1 MLGPGRLSAAACSV
15 WAKSDQ
21 DVARGGGGWLPLWR
35 HLADCGAVAGL
46 LWDCW
51 LPEVVRRRI
60 GEVLP
65 VQGDG
70 RLLAVW
76 LAGVHDIGKATP
88 AFACQVDPLA
98 ERMRG
103 AGLEMPSRA
112 GMLDRVKAPHG
123 LAGQVLLR
131 DWLVECHGWSRA
143 VTGQLAVVVGG
154 HHGVPPEAG
163 QVVDLDAHPELL
175 RWPGPGEVLWAR
187 VQRELLDA
195 CADHFGVRERL
206 GEWGRVR
213 LPQTVQVLLSAVV
226 IVSDWIAS
234 NRDLFPYF
242 PEDRPRSDGER
253 IEAAWRGLDLPG
265 AWRPAVP
272 RQDVRSLFGARFELP
287 GGAGPRPV
295 QEAVVRVAAG
305 MAVPGLI
312 VVEAPM
318 GEGKT
323 EAALAAAEVL
333 AARSGAG
340 GVFFALPTMAT
351 SNAMFPRVVRWLDR
365 LAVVEGGE
373 RWSVRL
379 AHSKASLNKGYAQLL
394 KSSWRDIAAVDVDG
408 GGGDF
413 RPAEDR
419 VAARAE
425 LVAHQWLR
433 GRKRHLL
440 SSFVVGTVDQLLM
453 AGLRT
458 RHLALRHLAVAGKVV
473 VIDEAHA
480 YDAYMN
486 TYLERVLGW
495 LGAYGVPVVVVSATL
510 PADRRRRLAEAYAGA
525 ERDDPGF
532 AGLREAEGYPLVTSV
547 APGGV
552 PDVVEPGRSSRSGQ
566 VRVERLGD
574 GLDVLAGR
582 LRSELADG
590 GCALVV
596 RNTVTRV
603 HATAQHLRGELGAD
617 GIEVSVAHARFLD
630 LDRAAKDAELLRLF
644 GPPGRLGGGEADPR
658 PVRHVVV
665 ASQVAEQSLDVDFD
679 LLVTDLAP
687 VDLVLQRMGRLHR
700 HQRRRPGRLG
710 GARCLVTGVVD
721 WQAQVPEP
729 VRGSV
734 TVYGRHALLR
744 SAAVL
749 WPFLEKGEPVR
760 LPDEISPLVQG
771 AYGGGVIGPDA
782 WQEAMEAARLQ
793 HETGQKKKERE
804 ADTFRVAG
812 VGKDGKSLAGWLRH
826 DVGVQDAEDTRMG
839 RAQVR
844 DSGESLEVLVVQR
857 HPDGSLTTVEWLP
870 DGDGGLPLP
879 VDAVPTARA
888 ARAAAASGL
897 RLPVE
902 LSRGGIVEQVIAELE
917 QFGVRAWQSKE
928 AHWLEGQLIL
938 QVSTDCQTPVPA
950 SVHRAQA
957 RLAGYRLDYSS
968 TDGLEVTREG

>member
-1 MLGPGRLSAAACSV
+1 M
-15 WAKSDQ
+15 
-21 DVARGGGGWLPLWR
+21 
-35 HLADCGAVAGL
+35 ADSGAVAGL
-46 LWDCW
+46 LWDHW
-51 LPEVVRRRI
+51 LPDAVRWRI
-60 GEVLP
+60 GSVLP
-65 VQGDG
+65 AGEGDG

-76 LAGVHDIGKATP
+76 LAGVHDLGKVTP
-88 AFACQVDPLA
+88 AFACQSEALA

-103 AGLEMPSRA
+103 VGLEMKSRKA
-112 GMLDRVKAPHG
+112 MPDRAVAPHG

-131 DWLVECHGWSRA
+131 DWLVECHGWRRA
-143 VTGQLAVVVGG
+143 ATSQLTVVIGG
-154 HHGVPPEAG
+154 HHGVPPEPARA
-163 QVVDLDAHPELL
+163 VDLDAHPELL
-175 RWPGPGEVLWAR
+175 RTPGPSEALWAR
-187 VQRELLDA
+187 VQRELLEA
-195 CADHFGVRERL
+195 CADHFGVQDRL
-206 GEWGRVR
+206 GEWRRVK
-213 LPQTVQVLLSAVV
+213 LPQTVQVLLSAIV

-242 PEDRPRSDGER
+242 PEDRPRTDEER
-253 IEAAWRGLDLPG
+253 IAAAWRGLDLPG
-265 AWRPAVP
+265 PWRPALP
-272 RQDVRSLFGARFELP
+272 EEDAEQLFAARFDLPAGAR
-287 GGAGPRPV
+287 PRPV
-295 QEAVVRVAAG
+295 QEGAVRVAHR
-305 MAVPGLI
+305 MPVPGLI

-340 GVFFALPTMAT
+340 GCLFALPTMAT
-351 SNAMFPRVVRWLDR
+351 SNAMFPRVVTWLDR
-365 LAVVEGGE
+365 LPVAEGGE

-379 AHSKASLNKGYAQLL
+379 AHSKAALNTGFAELL
-394 KSSWRDIAAVDVDG
+394 RGSARDISAVDLDG
-408 GGGDF
+408 DSGGF
-413 RPAEDR
+413 RPAEDM

-486 TYLERVLGW
+486 TYLERVLSW
-495 LGAYGVPVVVVSATL
+495 LGAYGVPVVVLSATL
-510 PADRRRRLAEAYAGA
+510 PADRRCRLAEAYAGA
-525 ERDDPGF
+525 VRADPRF
-532 AGLREAEGYPLVTSV
+532 AVLRATGGYPLITSV

-552 PDVVEPGRSSRSGQ
+552 PEAMEPGRSSRTAE
-566 VRVERLGD
+566 VFVERLDD

-596 RNTVTRV
+596 RNTVKRV
-603 HATAQHLRGELGAD
+603 HATARRLREELTKD
-617 GIEVSVAHARFLD
+617 GISVSVAHARFLD
-630 LDRAAKDAELLRLF
+630 LDRAAKDEELLRLF
-644 GPPGRLGGGEADPR
+644 GPPGRPAAGAADPR

-700 HQRRRPGRLG
+700 HPRQRPGKLG
-710 GARCLVTGVVD
+710 TARCLITGVAD
-721 WQAQVPEP
+721 WRAPVPEP
-729 VRGSV
+729 VSGSV
-734 TVYGRHALLR
+734 TVYGRHVLLR
-744 SAAVL
+744 SAAAL
-749 WPFLEKGEPVR
+749 WPFLEKGDPVR
-760 LPDEISPLVQG
+760 LPDEISLLVQC
-771 AYGGGVIGPDA
+771 AYGDAAIGPVG
-782 WQEAMEAARLQ
+782 WQHVMEHARLQ
-793 HETGQKKKERE
+793 HETAQREKENK
-804 ADTFRVAG
+804 ADTFRVAEA
-812 VGKDGKSLAGWLRH
+812 GKDGKSLAGWLRH
-826 DVGVQDAEDTRMG
+826 DVHDTEDTRAG

-844 DSGESLEVLVVQR
+844 DGGESLEVLVVQR

-879 VDAVPTARA
+879 ADAVPAARA

-902 LSRGGIVEQVIAELE
+902 LSGAWIVDQVIAELE
-917 QFGVRAWQSKE
+917 QFGVRAWQSKD
-928 AHWLEGQLIL
+928 AHWLEGQLFL
-938 QVSTDCQTPVPA
+938 QVSTDCHTPMQA
-950 SVHRAQA
+950 SSRRAQA
-957 RLAGYRLDYSS
+957 RLAGYRLDYST
-968 TDGLEVTREG
+968 TDGLEVIREG

>member
-1 MLGPGRLSAAACSV
+1 MLDPGNLSGPACRI
-15 WAKSDQ
+15 WAKSNQ
-21 DVARGGGGWLPLWR
+21 DPARSADEWLPLWR
-35 HLADCGAVAGL
+35 HMVDSGAVAGL
-46 LWDCW
+46 LWDYW
-51 LPEVVRRRI
+51 LPEAVRQRI
-60 GEVLP
+60 GEALP
-65 VQGDG
+65 AGEEDG

-88 AFACQVDPLA
+88 AFSCQSEALA
-98 ERMRG
+98 ERMRE
-103 AGLEMPSRA
+103 AGLEMKSRKT
-112 GMLDRVKAPHG
+112 MPDRATAPHG

-131 DWLVECHGWSRA
+131 DWLMECHGWRKPA
-143 VTGQLAVVVGG
+143 TGQVTVIVGG
-154 HHGVPPEAG
+154 HHGVPPEPG
-163 QVVDLDAHPELL
+163 QSTDLDAHPELL
-175 RWPGPGEVLWAR
+175 RTPGPSEALWAR
-187 VQRELLDA
+187 VQRELLEA
-195 CADHFGVRERL
+195 CADHFGVTDRL
-206 GEWGRVR
+206 GEWGTVK
-213 LPQTVQVLLSAVV
+213 LPQTVQVLLSAIV

-242 PEDRPRSDGER
+242 PEDRPRTDEER
-253 IEAAWRGLDLPG
+253 IAAAWRGLDLPG
-265 AWRPAVP
+265 PWRPALP
-272 RQDVRSLFGARFELP
+272 EQDAEGLFAARFDLPEGAR
-287 GGAGPRPV
+287 PRPV
-295 QEAVVRVAAG
+295 QEAAVQVAHR
-305 MAVPGLI
+305 MSVPGLI
-312 VVEAPM
+312 IVEAPM

-323 EAALAAAEVL
+323 EAALAAAEIL

-340 GVFFALPTMAT
+340 GCFFALPTMAT
-351 SNAMFPRVVRWLDR
+351 SNAMFPRVVNWLDR
-365 LAVVEGGE
+365 LPVAEGGA

-379 AHSKASLNKGYAQLL
+379 AHSKASLNKGYAELL
-394 KSSWRDIAAVDVDG
+394 RGSAQDISAVDLDG
-408 GGGDF
+408 DGGDF
-413 RPAEDR
+413 RPAEDS

-495 LGAYGVPVVVVSATL
+495 LGAYGVPVVVLSATL
-510 PADRRRRLAEAYAGA
+510 PADRRRRLAEGYAGV
-525 ERDDPGF
+525 EMDDPRF
-532 AGLREAEGYPLVTSV
+532 AALREAEGYPLITSV

-552 PDVVEPGRSSRSGQ
+552 PEVVEPGRSSRTAE
-566 VRVERLGD
+566 VLVERLDD

-596 RNTVTRV
+596 RNTVKRV
-603 HATAQHLRGELGAD
+603 HATTKHLREELKKD

-630 LDRAAKDAELLRLF
+630 LDRAAKDEELLRLF
-644 GPPGRLGGGEADPR
+644 GPSGRIGDGEADPR

-700 HQRRRPGRLG
+700 HLRPRPGKLG
-710 GARCLVTGVVD
+710 TARCLLAGVAD
-721 WQAQVPEP
+721 WTAQVPEP

-734 TVYGRHALLR
+734 TVYGRHVLLR
-744 SAAVL
+744 SAAAL
-749 WPFLEKGEPVR
+749 WPFLEKGDPVR
-760 LPDEISPLVQG
+760 LPDEISPLVQR
-771 AYGGGVIGPDA
+771 AYGDGATGPVG
-782 WQEAMEAARLQ
+782 WQEAMEAACAE
-793 HETGQKKKERE
+793 HESAQRDKENK

-812 VGKDGKSLAGWLRH
+812 AGKDGKSLAGWLRH
-826 DVGVQDAEDTRMG
+826 DVQDAEDTRAG

-879 VDAVPTARA
+879 TDAVPTARA

-902 LSRGGIVEQVIAELE
+902 LSGAWIVDQVVAELE
-917 QFGVRAWQSKE
+917 QFGVRAWQNKD
-928 AHWLEGQLIL
+928 AHWLDGQLLL
-938 QVSTDCQTPVPA
+938 QVSTDCHTPMQA
-950 SVHRAQA
+950 SAHRAQA
-957 RLAGYRLDYSS
+957 RLAGFRLDYSS